1 VTGKTD
7 RMSTPDSTPPGEPG
21 FVNFS
26 QQLRSMMEAVHEG
39 RTPSDVLLRFARS
52 HEQEAV
58 RYCVQ
63 RMTEPDLSLMEEMM
77 IARLLQQ
84 AGLVQQF
91 VGALLSLD
99 PRAAQNLA
107 RKLQTAERGLDLK
120 IAPFLQSEDNS
131 IVMHSLELLEVI
143 AESKQIVPL
152 LFGLISSDNPRI
164 QSKAALIIQKLD
176 SEQAYTR
183 RLLQHPD
190 ARVRAN
196 ALQGIVDRAND
207 QGGEFLLQGLADT
220 DHRVRTLAAVG
231 LSRLGD
237 PQGLQTLFRMLRHP
251 KPIERRSAAWGLGVC
266 GNASA
271 LPRLEVLA
279 RGDPDERVR
288 ELAAQACQKI
298 TERAKPEEKQE

>member
-1 VTGKTD
+1 
-7 RMSTPDSTPPGEPG
+7 
-21 FVNFS
+21 
-26 QQLRSMMEAVHEG
+26 MMEAVHEG

-52 HEQEAV
+52 HEQDTV
-58 RYCVQ
+58 HYCIQ

-91 VGALLSLD
+91 VGELLSLD
-99 PRAAQNLA
+99 PQAAQNLVL
-107 RKLQTAERGLDLK
+107 KLQTAERGLDLK
-120 IAPFLQSEDNS
+120 IAPFLQSEENAV
-131 IVMHSLELLEVI
+131 VMHSLELLEVI

-152 LFGLISSDNPRI
+152 LFGLISSDNPKI

-196 ALQGIVDRAND
+196 ALQGIADRAD
-207 QGGEFLLQGLADT
+207 AQGAELLLQGLTDT
-220 DHRVRTLAAVG
+220 DYRVRTLAAVG

-237 PQGLQTLFRMLRHP
+237 SQGLQALFRMLRNP
-251 KPIERRSAAWGLGVC
+251 RPLERRSAAWGLGVC

-271 LPRLEVLA
+271 LPRLEVVA

-288 ELAAQACQKI
+288 ELAARACQKI
-298 TERAKPEEKQE
+298 TERGKTDVKQGK

>member
-1 VTGKTD
+1 
-7 RMSTPDSTPPGEPG
+7 MSAPDNNAPPGEPDSPD
-21 FVNFS
+21 FA
-26 QQLRSMMEAVHEG
+26 QHLRSMMEAVHEG

-52 HEQEAV
+52 REQDTV
-58 RYCVQ
+58 HYCIQ

-99 PRAAQNLA
+99 PQAAQNLA

-120 IAPFLQSEDNS
+120 IAPFLQSEDNDV
-131 IVMHSLELLEVI
+131 VMHSLELLEVI

-183 RLLQHPD
+183 RLLQHPE

-196 ALQGIVDRAND
+196 ALQGIADRANV
-207 QGGEFLLQGLADT
+207 QGGEFLLQGLTDS

-231 LSRLGD
+231 LCRLGD
-237 PQGLQTLFRMLRHP
+237 PQGFQTLFRMLRDP
-251 KPIERRSAAWGLGVC
+251 KPIERRSAAWGLAVC

-271 LPRLEVLA
+271 LPRLEVAA

-288 ELAAQACQKI
+288 ELAEQACQKI
-298 TERAKPEEKQE
+298 TERTKTKGEGKQE

>member
-1 VTGKTD
+1 
-7 RMSTPDSTPPGEPG
+7 
-21 FVNFS
+21 
-26 QQLRSMMEAVHEG
+26 MMEAVNEG
-39 RTPSDVLLRFARS
+39 RTPSEVLLRFARS
-52 HEQEAV
+52 HEHDTV
-58 RYCVQ
+58 RYCIH
-63 RMTEPDLSLMEEMM
+63 RMTEPDLSLLEEMM

-91 VGALLSLD
+91 VGVLLSLD
-99 PRAAQNLA
+99 RQAAQNLA
-107 RKLQTAERGLDLK
+107 LKLKNAERGLDLK
-120 IAPFLQSEDNS
+120 IAPFLQSEDNAV
-131 IVMHSLELLEVI
+131 VMHSLELLEVI

-152 LFGLISSDNPRI
+152 LFGLISSDDPKI

-196 ALQGIVDRAND
+196 ALEGIADRANA
-207 QGGEFLLQGLADT
+207 QGAEFLLQGLTDT

-237 PQGLQTLFRMLRHP
+237 PQGFQVLLRMLRNP
-251 KPIERRSAAWGLGVC
+251 KPIERRSAVWGLGVC
-266 GNASA
+266 GNPAA
-271 LPRLEVLA
+271 LPRLDLVA

-298 TERAKPEEKQE
+298 TERSKTEGKQE

>member
-1 VTGKTD
+1 MALRRADVRLFCPTGQ
-7 RMSTPDSTPPGEPG
+7 SNSIDSVVIVFALVPYGE
-21 FVNFS
+21 N
-26 QQLRSMMEAVHEG
+26 R
-39 RTPSDVLLRFARS
+39 D
-52 HEQEAV
+52 
-58 RYCVQ
+58 
-63 RMTEPDLSLMEEMM
+63 
-77 IARLLQQ
+77 
-84 AGLVQQF
+84 GLVIVDLEQRHVSGSTERNDQF
-91 VGALLSLD
+91 AQERVARRGL
-99 PRAAQNLA
+99 AAA
-107 RKLQTAERGLDLK
+107 ERRKLQTAERGLDLK
-120 IAPFLQSEDNS
+120 IAPFLQSEENAV
-131 IVMHSLELLEVI
+131 VMHSLELLEVI

-152 LFGLISSDNPRI
+152 LFGLISSDNPKI

-298 TERAKPEEKQE
+298 TERAKAEEKQE

>member
-1 VTGKTD
+1 
-7 RMSTPDSTPPGEPG
+7 
-21 FVNFS
+21 
-26 QQLRSMMEAVHEG
+26 MMEAVHEG
-39 RTPSDVLLRFARS
+39 RTPSEILLRFART
-52 HEQEAV
+52 HEQDTV
-58 RYCVQ
+58 QYCVH

-84 AGLVQQF
+84 AGMVQQF

-99 PRAAQNLA
+99 PQAARSLA
-107 RKLQTAERGLDLK
+107 RRLQNAERGLDLK
-120 IAPFLQSEDNS
+120 IAPFLQSEDS
-131 IVMHSLELLEVI
+131 SVVMHSLELLEVI

-152 LFGLISSDNPRI
+152 LFSLVGSENPKI

-183 RLLQHPD
+183 RLLQHPE

-196 ALQGIVDRAND
+196 ALQGIADRASL
-207 QGGEFLLQGLADT
+207 QGAEFLLQGLSDP

-237 PQGLQTLFRMLRHP
+237 PQGFQVLLRMLRHA

-266 GNASA
+266 GNAAA
-271 LPRLEVLA
+271 LPRLEGLA

-298 TERAKPEEKQE
+298 SERNKTAEKKE

>member
-1 VTGKTD
+1 
-7 RMSTPDSTPPGEPG
+7 
-21 FVNFS
+21 
-26 QQLRSMMEAVHEG
+26 MMEAVHEG
-39 RTPSDVLLRFARS
+39 RTPSEVLLRFARS
-52 HEQEAV
+52 HEHDTV
-58 RYCVQ
+58 RYCIH
-63 RMTEPDLSLMEEMM
+63 RMTEPDLSLLEEMM

-91 VGALLSLD
+91 VGVLLSLD
-99 PRAAQNLA
+99 RQAAQNLA
-107 RKLQTAERGLDLK
+107 LKLKNAERGLDLK
-120 IAPFLQSEDNS
+120 IAPFLQSEDNAV
-131 IVMHSLELLEVI
+131 VMHSLELLEVI

-152 LFGLISSDNPRI
+152 LFGLISSDDPKI

-196 ALQGIVDRAND
+196 ALEGIADRANA
-207 QGGEFLLQGLADT
+207 QGAEFLLQGLTDT

-237 PQGLQTLFRMLRHP
+237 PQGFQVLLRMLRNP

-266 GNASA
+266 GNPAA
-271 LPRLEVLA
+271 FPRLELVA

-298 TERAKPEEKQE
+298 TERSKAEGKQE

>member
-1 VTGKTD
+1 
-7 RMSTPDSTPPGEPG
+7 MSKPDSGSPLGAAG
-21 FVNFS
+21 SANFAREL
-26 QQLRSMMEAVHEG
+26 QSMMEAVHEG
-39 RTPSDVLLRFARS
+39 RTPSEVLLRFART

-58 RYCVQ
+58 RYCLQ
-63 RMTEPDLSLMEEMM
+63 RMTEPDLSLLEEMM

-84 AGLVQQF
+84 SGMVQQF

-99 PRAAQNLA
+99 PQAAQNLA
-107 RKLQTAERGLDLK
+107 RKLQNAERGLDLK
-120 IAPFLQSEDNS
+120 IAPFLQSEDS
-131 IVMHSLELLEVI
+131 SVVMHALELLEVI

-152 LFGLISSDNPRI
+152 LFSLVSSDNPKV

-183 RLLQHPD
+183 RLLQHPE

-196 ALQGIVDRAND
+196 ALQGIADRANA
-207 QGGEFLLQGLADT
+207 QGTEFLLQGLTDT

-237 PQGLQTLFRMLRHP
+237 PQGFQVLLRMLRHS
-251 KPIERRSAAWGLGVC
+251 KPVERRSAAWGLGVC
-266 GNASA
+266 GNAAA
-271 LPRLEVLA
+271 LPRLEALA

-298 TERAKPEEKQE
+298 SERSKTAEKQE